1 MEHFGHLGIGGFL
14 WIQVLQFTNMMTW
27 ILRSGMRLEDRFL
40 EHLGWAKI
48 PLTLRPFG
56 NETWLGK
63 SRVFLVLSMG
73 KSIHELSIASDKNL

>member
-1 MEHFGHLGIGGFL
+1 MEHFGHLGMSGFL
-14 WIQVLQFTNMMTW
+14 WIQVLQFTNVMTW

-56 NETWLGK
+56 NETWKKPGFSGPFNGK
-63 SRVFLVLSMG
+63 
-73 KSIHELSIASDKNL
+73 KHP